1 MRPRLMTLACA
12 LGALL
17 LFGTLFLR
25 SDTLAGRRASPPT
38 TVERGSDGLRGAA
51 SWLQSE
57 GVRAISLR
65 ERFGSLAQHHELP
78 ASGNLL
84 IISLPAAVNFRT
96 NELVALDNWIRNGN
110 TLLVLAALR
119 DRPAWGQFPFV
130 MSHDLELLT
139 GLSMVA
145 EAARAAPQAAQ
156 EPASQRQA
164 TQRPAPR
171 PPTAQRPTLNEQ
183 HETPS
188 ARMARLTTELT
199 RPQRSSLVPNRPHP
213 YFTGV
218 REAVAFSDY
227 APFGSTVTI
236 PRDGFALALA
246 HEDGSGQDAF
256 WVLADGEGTIVVSA
270 FGSLFSNR
278 ALGLADNARLLAN
291 LVAASVSAGGAVE
304 FDDEHQGLT
313 TAYDPATFFRD
324 RRLYGTLAVIVT
336 VWLIWVLGGTRLQ
349 VPAVRASAPREVEL
363 VRTTGLFLARVL
375 SPAAAAR
382 RMLAQFMHRLGGIVA
397 RTPATGG
404 QRSDEQLWEWLE
416 NNARL
421 TRPDVKQLREWH
433 DAARR
438 DDRVP
443 LIRLHNLIVR
453 TERQL
458 AQ

>member
-1 MRPRLMTLACA
+1 MRPRLVTLGSA

-25 SDTLAGRRASPPT
+25 SDSLAGRRVSTPT
-38 TVERGSDGLRGAA
+38 TAERAGDGLRGAA
-51 SWLQSE
+51 SWLQLE
-57 GVRAISLR
+57 GVRAVSLR
-65 ERFGSLAQHHELP
+65 ERFGSLAQHQELP

-84 IISLPAAVNFRT
+84 VISLPAAVNFRT
-96 NELVALDNWIRNGN
+96 DELVALDNWVRSGN

-139 GLSMVA
+139 GLSMMP
-145 EAARAAPQAAQ
+145 EAARVTRQAASGQ
-156 EPASQRQA
+156 APLPAG
-164 TQRPAPR
+164 R
-171 PPTAQRPTLNEQ
+171 PPTPNERR
-183 HETPS
+183 EAPS
-188 ARMARLTTELT
+188 AAMTRLTTELT

-218 REAVAFSDY
+218 RQAVAFSDY
-227 APFGSTVTI
+227 APFGNTVTI

-246 HEDGSGQDAF
+246 HEEGSGQDAF

-278 ALGLADNARLLAN
+278 ALSLADNARLFAN
-291 LVAASVSAGGAVE
+291 LVAASVSPGGAVV

-313 TAYDPATFFRD
+313 TAYDPATFYRD
-324 RRLYGTLAVIVT
+324 RRLYGTLAVIAI
-336 VWLIWVLGGTRLQ
+336 VWLIWVLGGTQLQ
-349 VPAVRASAPREVEL
+349 FPGVRASAPRELEL

-382 RMLAQFMHRLGGIVA
+382 RMLEQFLQRLGGIVA
-397 RTPATGG
+397 RTPATAERG
-404 QRSDEQLWEWLE
+404 SDEQLWEWLE
-416 NNARL
+416 NNSRL
-421 TRPDVKQLREWH
+421 APPDVQQLREWH

-438 DDRVP
+438 NRRVP
-443 LIRLHNLIVR
+443 LTRLHNLIVR

>member
-1 MRPRLMTLACA
+1 MRPRLMTLSSA

-25 SDTLAGRRASPPT
+25 SDSLAGRPASPPT
-38 TVERGSDGLRGAA
+38 TVERGGDGLRGAA
-51 SWLQSE
+51 SWLRVE
-57 GVRAISLR
+57 GVRAVSLR
-65 ERFGSLAQHHELP
+65 ERFGSLAQHHELA

-84 IISLPAAVNFRT
+84 VISLPAAVNFRT

-139 GLSMVA
+139 GLSMVP
-145 EAARAAPQAAQ
+145 EAARVTPQAPRESAPQQSAARQ
-156 EPASQRQA
+156 PAARQ
-164 TQRPAPR
+164 PAP
-171 PPTAQRPTLNEQ
+171 NEPREA
-183 HETPS
+183 HS

-199 RPQRSSLVPNRPHP
+199 RPQRSRLVPNRPHP

-218 REAVAFSDY
+218 RQAVAFSDY
-227 APFGSTVTI
+227 GPFSNTVTI

-246 HEDGSGQDAF
+246 HEDGGGQDAF

-291 LVAASVSAGGAVE
+291 LVAASVSADGAVV

-313 TAYDPATFFRD
+313 TAYDPATFYRD
-324 RRLYGTLAVIVT
+324 RRLYGTLAVIAT
-336 VWLIWVLGGTRLQ
+336 VWLIWVLGGTQLQ
-349 VPAVRASAPREVEL
+349 VPAVRASAPREAEL

-382 RMLAQFMHRLGGIVA
+382 RMLEQFLQRLGCMVA

-416 NNARL
+416 NNSRLARN
-421 TRPDVKQLREWH
+421 DVQQLREWH

-438 DDRVP
+438 ERRVP
-443 LIRLHNLIVR
+443 LTRLHNLIVR

>member
-1 MRPRLMTLACA
+1 MRPRLVTLSSA

-25 SDTLAGRRASPPT
+25 SDSLAGRRVSTPT
-38 TVERGSDGLRGAA
+38 TAERAGDGLRGAA
-51 SWLQSE
+51 SWLQLE
-57 GVRAISLR
+57 GVRAVSLR
-65 ERFGSLAQHHELP
+65 ERFGSLAQHQELP

-84 IISLPAAVNFRT
+84 VVSLPAAVNFRT
-96 NELVALDNWIRNGN
+96 NELVALDNWIRSGN

-139 GLSMVA
+139 GLSMVP
-145 EAARAAPQAAQ
+145 EAARVRPQAARRPASRQATSPQAAPQPPAA
-156 EPASQRQA
+156 RQ
-164 TQRPAPR
+164 
-171 PPTAQRPTLNEQ
+171 PTPNEQ
-183 HETPS
+183 REAPS
-188 ARMARLTTELT
+188 AAMMRLMTELS
-199 RPQRSSLVPNRPHP
+199 RPLRSGLVPNRPHP

-218 REAVAFSDY
+218 RQALAFSDY
-227 APFGSTVTI
+227 APFGNTVTI

-246 HEDGSGQDAF
+246 HEEGSGQDAF

-291 LVAASVSAGGAVE
+291 LVAASMSRQGTVV

-313 TAYDPATFFRD
+313 TAYDPASFYRD
-324 RRLYGTLAVIVT
+324 PRLYATLAVIVS
-336 VWLIWVLGGTRLQ
+336 VWLIWVLGGTQLKT
-349 VPAVRASAPREVEL
+349 PLVRASAPREAEL

-375 SPAAAAR
+375 TPAAAAR
-382 RMLAQFMHRLGGIVA
+382 RMLEQFL
-397 RTPATGG
+397 
-404 QRSDEQLWEWLE
+404 QRVGSTVTRNQAHEGQLWEWLE
-416 NNARL
+416 NNPRLARA
-421 TRPDVKQLREWH
+421 DVQQLRTWQA
-433 DAARR
+433 DARSDR
-438 DDRVP
+438 RVP
-443 LIRLHNLIVR
+443 LERLHNLIVR

>member
-1 MRPRLMTLACA
+1 MRPRLVTLSSA

-25 SDTLAGRRASPPT
+25 SDSLAGRRVSTPT
-38 TVERGSDGLRGAA
+38 TAERAGDGLRGAA
-51 SWLQSE
+51 SWLQLE
-57 GVRAISLR
+57 GVRAVSLR

-84 IISLPAAVNFRT
+84 VISLPAAVNFGT
-96 NELVALDNWIRNGN
+96 NELVALDNWIRSGN

-119 DRPAWGQFPFV
+119 DRPPWGQFPFV

-139 GLSMVA
+139 GLSMVP
-145 EAARAAPQAAQ
+145 EAARVTPPAARRPASRQAAPQQPAA
-156 EPASQRQA
+156 RQ
-164 TQRPAPR
+164 PAP
-171 PPTAQRPTLNEQ
+171 NEQ
-183 HETPS
+183 HEPPS

-218 REAVAFSDY
+218 RQAVAFSNY
-227 APFGSTVTI
+227 APFGNTVRI

-246 HEDGSGQDAF
+246 HEEGSGQDAF
-256 WVLADGEGTIVVSA
+256 WVLAEGEGTIVVSA

-291 LVAASVSAGGAVE
+291 LVAASVSPGGAVV

-313 TAYDPATFFRD
+313 TAYDPATFYRD
-324 RRLYGTLAVIVT
+324 RRLYGTLAVIAS
-336 VWLIWVLGGTRLQ
+336 VWLIWVLGGTQLQ
-349 VPAVRASAPREVEL
+349 VPAVRASAPRELEL

-382 RMLAQFMHRLGGIVA
+382 RMLEQFLQRLGGIVA
-397 RTPATGG
+397 RAPASGEQG
-404 QRSDEQLWEWLE
+404 SDEQLWEWLE
-416 NNARL
+416 NNSRL
-421 TRPDVKQLREWH
+421 ARPDVQQLREWH

-438 DDRVP
+438 DRRVP
-443 LIRLHNLIVR
+443 LTRLHNLIVR